1 MRIKEPGT
9 GGWTITGEVVRLVET
24 RWTNSPNYH
33 HGGGATKTFLLRD
46 KETLE
51 SRGNTGF
58 FQFPDNTPIMSKA
71 LGA

>member
-1 MRIKEPGT
+1 MARM
-9 GGWTITGEVVRLVET
+9 VET

-51 SRGNTGF
+51 SRRNTGF
-58 FQFPDNTPIMSKA
+58 FQFTDNTPIMSKA
-71 LGA
+71 LGAQVVPTCSDIGEAYTS